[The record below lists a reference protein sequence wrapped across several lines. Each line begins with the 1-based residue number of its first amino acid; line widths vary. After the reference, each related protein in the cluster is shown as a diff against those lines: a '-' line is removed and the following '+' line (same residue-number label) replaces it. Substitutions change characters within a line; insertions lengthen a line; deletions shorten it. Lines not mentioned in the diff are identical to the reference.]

1 MFLWDGLDGGKTD
14 VTGRETK
21 RREEKKEDVD

>member
-1 MFLWDGLDGGKTD
+1 LAKVS

-21 RREEKKEDVD
+21 RPVL